1 MLTPLLKLALVV
13 TPAWSLATQPMT
25 LSAPLDVPG
34 EVMVDLQLGASVT
47 SVQAPLSIALSIAN
61 DTESLLG
68 AVDLDL
74 AVWDASGV
82 DVTSAF
88 AMGTPVLT
96 NLGAI
101 DGDPA
106 LANLAPGASATA
118 AVTLTPSASVLAGTY
133 RIGGTLSAGLEGE
146 LKVLTLTDQVLQ
158 LEAVPRLEVDVYLP
172 TRTHGDWS
180 STPLVFEPAEAFS
193 VGLVIRNTGAGPAS
207 ALSLASV
214 GPRFLPDALGKPVF
228 AKALALELDGNPVIG
243 GFGLQSG
250 ELGDLAAGSELRLL
264 WTVEANHEATLLD
277 LPLQIMSNGV
287 LQTPASATQQALVHA
302 TTAFE
307 PPDVD
312 DGLVDWLIA
321 ADPAPIDPLT
331 GLAFTEFATLV
342 VKSDGTE
349 AQLVAHISPALGAPP
364 TPQNLNSAA
373 TINSA
378 GGTWHYLRFNDPGGA
393 LYDLVQVTRVQKAVY
408 VGGLGVGDPGD
419 VSRVWTTARW
429 VDVTNDGVPDLV
441 RREVHIV
448 DFIATSGTFEYT
460 LGYMPGSSAALSA
473 DIQVIH
479 AAQGGTQS
487 LTLNAGPLHAGEIF
501 VLAGSLSGTQPG
513 IPIGSVVVPLNL
525 DNYMLTLL
533 NNPSI
538 QALYHSIGVLNG
550 QGMSTA
556 QIPVPPGFKV
566 GLGITAHH
574 AFITLPLDKPVEFVS
589 NPVAL
594 FVLP

>member
-1 MLTPLLKLALVV
+1 MTISMLNLALVAV
-13 TPAWSLATQPMT
+13 PFVAE
-25 LSAPLDVPG
+25 DVL
-34 EVMVDLQLGASVT
+34 VDWQLGESLT
-47 SVQAPLSIALSIAN
+47 SVQAPLSIALSITN
-61 DTESLLG
+61 ETPNLLG

-74 AVWDASGV
+74 AVWDAGGV
-82 DVTSAF
+82 DVTREF
-88 AMGTPVLT
+88 TMGTPVLT
-96 NLGAI
+96 NLGAL

-106 LANLAPGASATA
+106 LANLAPGLSATA
-118 AVTLTPSASVLAGTY
+118 ALTLTPSAAVLAGTY
-133 RIGGTLSAGLEGE
+133 RIGGTLSANLEGE

-158 LEAVPRLEVDVYLP
+158 LEAVPRLEIEVYTP

-193 VGLVIRNTGAGPAS
+193 MGLVIRNTGAGPAS

-214 GPRFLPDALGKPVF
+214 GPRFAPDAQGKPVF
-228 AKALALELDGNPVIG
+228 AKALALEVDGVSMPG

-250 ELGDLAAGSELRLL
+250 ELGDLAVGAERRLL
-264 WTVEANHEATLLD
+264 WTAEANHEATLLD
-277 LPLQIMSNGV
+277 LPLQLLSNGI
-287 LQTPASATQQALVHA
+287 LQTPASASLHALVHA
-302 TTAFE
+302 TIAFE
-307 PPDVD
+307 PPNVD
-312 DGLVDWLIA
+312 DGKVDWLIA

-331 GLAFTEFATLV
+331 GQAFTEFATRV
-342 VKSDGTE
+342 IKSDGTQ
-349 AQLVAHISPALGAPP
+349 AQLVTHISPALGAPP

-393 LYDLVQVTRVQKAVY
+393 LYDLAQVTRVQKAVY
-408 VGGLGVGDPGD
+408 VGGLGVGNPGD

-429 VDVTNDGVPDLV
+429 MDVTGDGVPDLV

-448 DFIATSGTFEYT
+448 DFLATAGTFEYT
-460 LGYMPGSSAALSA
+460 LGYVPGSSAALSA

-479 AAQGGTQS
+479 AAQGGTQH
-487 LTLNAGPLHAGEIF
+487 LTLNAGPAHAGEIF

-550 QGMSTA
+550 QGMATA
-556 QIPVPPGFKV
+556 QVPVPPGFKV
-566 GLGITAHH
+566 GLGIAAHH
-574 AFITLPLDKPVEFVS
+574 AFITLPLDKPVEFAS